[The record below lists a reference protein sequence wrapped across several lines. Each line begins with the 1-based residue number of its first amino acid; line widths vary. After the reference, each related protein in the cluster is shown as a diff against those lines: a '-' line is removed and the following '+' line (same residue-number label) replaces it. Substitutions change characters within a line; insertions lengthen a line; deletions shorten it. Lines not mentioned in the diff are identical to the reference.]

1 MAISLVF
8 FYKVSLRYVFFLRWL
23 ILIVYV
29 VTIHTWLVARQLLNF
44 KMQYYLLE
52 VGVPL
57 LEMLIF

>member
-1 MAISLVF
+1 MTISLVF
-8 FYKVSLRYVFFLRWL
+8 FYKVSLRYVFLRWL

>member
-8 FYKVSLRYVFFLRWL
+8 FYKVSLRYVFLRWL

-29 VTIHTWLVARQLLNF
+29 VTSHTWLVARQLLNF